1 MIKRQYSYNILY
13 CVRHSG
19 GEFLNTSVDGIPVK
33 LIAEGICG
41 RWLALCRYAKYRHT
55 SSSPGVWTEPKMRP
69 SHSQPRPAELGRA
82 GLGFSPE

>member
-33 LIAEGICG
+33 LIAEGLSLI
-41 RWLALCRYAKYRHT
+41 HI
-55 SSSPGVWTEPKMRP
+55 
-69 SHSQPRPAELGRA
+69 
-82 GLGFSPE
+82 